1 MSLAGLCASLI
12 ILIVAIIYPYL
23 EITSFLLI
31 GYSYSIFDLVIALA
45 NISLVLSAFMLLTMI
60 VFPILHNVSLL
71 LYFILKLFR
80 KKEYPLL
87 ARFIKIFSRFNMLD
101 VFMLGLIIFLVEGG
115 AMVEIEH
122 RLGIVLIALFIFI
135 ILVIP
140 QIIIIIHKILYCC
153 QKIDKDANK

>member
-1 MSLAGLCASLI
+1 
-12 ILIVAIIYPYL
+12 
-23 EITSFLLI
+23 
-31 GYSYSIFDLVIALA
+31 
-45 NISLVLSAFMLLTMI
+45 MI